1 MASMEEDKFAILTR
15 IFGNDLTDSVI
26 RNTLQENNN
35 DFDATVEKLL
45 TIPSN
50 KPQPPPQQQN
60 AGLDAP
66 ARENIQRLHNMFS
79 DLTQSVITTVYE
91 TNKRDVDGTVDTLLN
106 LTSNEVA
113 SGAKRDAEIARQ
125 EAELRA
131 YEEYKKLQQRLQEE
145 ERKSTEAAQ
154 RAAMLKAKEDEEAR
168 RKKEEADAQRRKE
181 IEAAQRAEQEK
192 ALAEQERMLREF
204 QLRKAEEERRKQEAA
219 AKDEAKRGNDEE
231 KNRVEAEKKRVEA
244 EKKRIEEEKRL
255 VEEEKKR
262 ALEAKKI
269 IEEERKRT
277 QEEKAKLETEAKK
290 LTEQKKQE
298 ERKKQEVEEA
308 QKKRQEEEERIMKKR
323 FEEEKAML
331 QEQRNRAESERKI
344 LEERVRQE
352 KAREEEERKKRLEE
366 EKRFR
371 EEQERIRRSWEEKVK
386 QLEKEREKEEAKRTE
401 LKRQEDEERMR
412 QEADMRKVLELERLK
427 LDEQRRRVEEEKRV
441 AEERLRAME
450 LAALKREEEEE
461 RRRMEEEERARVLRE
476 QDEERLR
483 REEEE
488 VKRAIEEA
496 KRKAAEDI
504 VASAVLV
511 KPADTPKVEIN
522 ATAEGNEIT
531 GKWALKEGTLP
542 STQAWVG
549 LYPRRSNNSYVGFSY
564 VSGTE
569 GEFQFKGL
577 TPGHYEVRF
586 FTNKPISSRIAESMP
601 LLVGPKVVSFT
612 AQQQGDQLMLEYR
625 FESSN
630 PTAWDWVGIFE
641 KDQRRNK
648 PYITSVY
655 GNVSGAI
662 TVPLPRT
669 PGTYQAR
676 LFAAGSKYNEQ
687 ACVDFVVVDND
698 CVHAEETAAPGAPIK
713 ATWVLR
719 TVEPSSS
726 DWIGLFT
733 IGEPSNSKYLASAY
747 TNGASV
753 GEVTIPVPKDISTG
767 VYELRLFSSKVGKYT
782 TFKTSGPI
790 FLPLQ
795 PQ

>member
-50 KPQPPPQQQN
+50 KPQQPPQPQQN
-60 AGLDAP
+60 ALDAP
-66 ARENIQRLHNMFS
+66 AQENIQRLHTMFS

-125 EAELRA
+125 EQEIRA

-145 ERKSTEAAQ
+145 ERKATEAAQ
-154 RAAMLKAKEDEEAR
+154 KVAMQKAKEEEEAR
-168 RKKEEADAQRRKE
+168 KKKEEADAQRRKE
-181 IEAAQRAEQEK
+181 IETAQRAEQEK

-204 QLRKAEEERRKQEAA
+204 QQRKAEEDKRKQETAVRA
-219 AKDEAKRGNDEE
+219 REDE
-231 KNRVEAEKKRVEA
+231 EKKRVAVEKRLA
-244 EKKRIEEEKRL
+244 EERRALEEERKRAVEAKKL

-262 ALEAKKI
+262 A
-269 IEEERKRT
+269 
-277 QEEKAKLETEAKK
+277 QEEKAKVEAEAKK
-290 LTEQKKQE
+290 LAEQKKQDE
-298 ERKKQEVEEA
+298 KKKQEDEEV

-323 FEEEKAML
+323 FEEEKKML
-331 QEQRNRAESERKI
+331 QDQRNRAEAERKL

-371 EEQERIRRSWEEKVK
+371 EEQERIRKSWEDKVK
-386 QLEKEREKEEAKRTE
+386 LLEKEREKEEAKRAE
-401 LKRQEDEERMR
+401 LKRQEEEERMR

-461 RRRMEEEERARVLRE
+461 RRRMEEEERARVRKE
-476 QDEERLR
+476 EEEERLR
-483 REEEE
+483 KEE
-488 VKRAIEEA
+488 EEA
-496 KRKAAEDI
+496 KRALEEAKKKAAEDI

-511 KPADTPKVEIN
+511 KPADTPQVEIN
-522 ATAEGNEIT
+522 AAVEGNEIS

-549 LYPRRSNNSYVGFSY
+549 LFPRRSNNSYVGFQY

-569 GEFQFKGL
+569 GEFHFKGL

-586 FTNKPISSRIAESMP
+586 FTNKPVASRISESMP

-630 PTAWDWVGIFE
+630 PTTWDWVGIFE

-648 PYITSVY
+648 PYISSIY
-655 GNVSGAI
+655 GNVSGAV
-662 TVPLPRT
+662 TVQLPRT

-726 DWIGLFT
+726 DWIGVFT

-753 GEVTIPVPKDISTG
+753 GEVNIPVPKDIPTG

-790 FLPLQ
+790 FLPVQ
-795 PQ
+795 N